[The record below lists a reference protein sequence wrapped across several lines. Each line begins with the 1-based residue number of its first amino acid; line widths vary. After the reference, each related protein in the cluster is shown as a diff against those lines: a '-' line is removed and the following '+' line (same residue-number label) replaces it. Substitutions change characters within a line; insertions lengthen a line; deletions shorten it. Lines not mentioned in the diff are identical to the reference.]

1 MSGKKSQVVVT
12 DIGEY
17 VDQHCC
23 ERSFKLRLDKSE
35 IARRFP
41 FYGRVR
47 GPLNPIL
54 AVRGKE
60 REEELGRSLGTRVRL
75 LNPCPPDGEC
85 RITWQGFLDAVQASA
100 PGSDAFA
107 REVEIEGEVGDFIL
121 SGRMDFLILRWRNGV
136 PVLRIVECKASR
148 RDKTYHRVQL
158 AAYRMMV
165 GEILARQGLEVGG
178 TRYST
183 VVLESAVARIDP
195 DTNEV
200 QDALGLPSLDLEEE
214 MGDLSNLLSDHGPLV
229 RIARTDLEELSYRLD
244 AKCGAC
250 VHCPI
255 CMPDSA
261 RQRRLE
267 LLGIDPSEVRMLRQA
282 GIATVDDLADLDPHG
297 TGAAALRR
305 TIGFSSDLG
314 DLIVRAKARRSN
326 MSGSQ
331 QGDFGVMP
339 KGSSGPGL
347 LPAHVSPE
355 GERLVRVFLDVEYDY
370 IEDRLVGLAAHVT
383 DSERSLLTPYHSD
396 RTPDPE
402 LKEVAGKEED
412 GPALRSQEVVRLMLK
427 AWTGGVA
434 EDNSAER
441 ELISSFFDE
450 LVDAIVR
457 AGGSGWKALH
467 FYTWSQG
474 DMGHLID
481 ACYRCGGPLLHHLT
495 ELLGCR
501 AECRAD
507 LEQTIYTPLVDEVR
521 QKVTVGYTGLSPV
534 IATSM
539 RWFGFSRFH
548 WTRMING
555 RATDLS
561 YVMRRDIFDF
571 RTALAMDPEGEWC
584 DRDAPGAQNGFFEVR
599 TYFSSDV
606 NAPYWYAMWDALPH
620 KVGKDNMLPRAL
632 EDYHRG
638 GNAPTI
644 SAFLLAKCQAL
655 RWIEERL
662 YKNLHIEKPPIPL
675 GELKH
680 IGTHFTSR
688 YDIVEASLDFLRL
701 DHHVKRA
708 AWLIDS
714 LRSPSA
720 RVADGSALPLQGLFL
735 FDEQGQGHVGG
746 EVDLER
752 FCLDPQAYFAS
763 CTLDVGS
770 FVRLAPYSGNVE
782 ESQTIR
788 ELLYKGVTATVK
800 VLDRE
805 RRAFQAAIVR
815 SGRPD
820 PVKGRYL
827 LPSFGR
833 DLEDCKLALVGESLS
848 NYARARVDAWLSEH
862 GTSPIVRWFDPQ
874 MPTVPVRESMS
885 DTSLSALQATLAS
898 MDLDGHKLDEVQLRS
913 CMEGLACTVQL
924 LLGPPGT
931 GKTNTAA
938 AAVLARLAARP
949 RRKLFL
955 LSANTHTAVGELTA
969 RIREASPRFLRA
981 ADLAGLEYQP
991 HKVLRLINGDNLPKE
1006 GEVETWNDALVRAE
1020 MENGDVVLCGTVGE
1034 LLKVADRFQRS
1045 FPMRADGLIID
1056 EASMMVFPDFL
1067 ALATLL
1073 AEDGEIMLVGDHK
1086 QLSPITSHDW
1096 EEESREQVIAL
1107 APHQSCYQAVS
1118 GLSVLTPP
1126 GAIGRSAL
1134 TVTYRLTPEL
1144 THLISGVYAEEGVT
1158 LRSRKRQELK
1168 SGGISSLSDLWHE
1181 KGVYLVIHDES
1192 CSRKSNPFEAQL
1204 ICDIME
1210 ARGVEEHEVPPGTVS
1225 IITPHRAQRGLLR
1238 SLLEE
1243 DFKYHLKLIDTV
1255 ERLQGGECETII
1267 VSGTQS
1273 DAGAITGNAEFIL
1286 DLNRTNVIFSRA
1298 RERLIVVCSRSLL
1311 DSIPA
1316 DVDDYASSYLWKHL
1330 RTVCDTTVLKV
1341 PGYEHEVEVMVPG
1354 RFWTDLRGSG
1364 FREEHEGP

>member
-1 MSGKKSQVVVT
+1 MSGKKGLVVVT

-54 AVRGKE
+54 AVRGTE
-60 REEELGRSLGTRVRL
+60 REEELERSLRKRVRL
-75 LNPCPPDGEC
+75 LNPCPPEGEC
-85 RITWQGFLDAVQASA
+85 RIPWQSFLDSLRATA
-100 PGSDAFA
+100 PGSEVFA
-107 REVEIEGEVGDFIL
+107 REVEMEGEVGDFIL
-121 SGRMDFLILRWRNGV
+121 SGRMDFLILGWRDGL

-158 AAYRMMV
+158 GAYRLMV
-165 GEILARQGLEVGG
+165 GDHLEQHGLEVGG
-178 TRYST
+178 AHYAD
-183 VVLESAVARIDP
+183 VVLESVVARIDP
-195 DTNEV
+195 ETNVV
-200 QDALGLPSLDLEEE
+200 QDALGLNSLDLEEE
-214 MGDLSNLLSDHGPLV
+214 MGDLRNLLSESGPLA
-229 RIARTDLEELSYRLD
+229 RIARTDLEDLSYRLD

-261 RQRRLE
+261 RRRRLE

-282 GIATVDDLADLDPHG
+282 GIATIDDLADLDQKG
-297 TGAAALRR
+297 ESAAVLRR

-314 DLIVRAKARRSN
+314 NLIVRARARRSN
-326 MSGSQ
+326 MSGNQ
-331 QGDFGVMP
+331 QGDFGVMSMGHP
-339 KGSSGPGL
+339 GPGL

-355 GERLVRVFLDVEYDY
+355 GERMVRVFLDVEYDY

-383 DSERSLLTPYHSD
+383 DSERSLLTPIDGD
-396 RTPDPE
+396 RTPDPQ
-402 LKEVAGKEED
+402 LKEVIGKEED
-412 GPALRSQEVVRLMLK
+412 GPAMRSQEVVRLVMS
-427 AWTGGVA
+427 AWTGDVG
-434 EDNSAER
+434 EDDRAER
-441 ELISSFFDE
+441 EMISGFFDE

-457 AGGSGWKALH
+457 AGGSGWRPMHL
-467 FYTWSQG
+467 YTWSQG

-481 ACYRCGGPLLHHLT
+481 ACNRCGGPLLHHLT

-507 LEQTIYTPLVDEVR
+507 LEQTIYTPLVDEIR
-521 QKVTVGYTGLSPV
+521 HKFTVGYTGLSPV
-534 IATSM
+534 IATSA
-539 RWFGFSRFH
+539 RWFGSSRFH
-548 WTRMING
+548 WTRTVNG

-584 DRDAPGAQNGFFEVR
+584 DRDAPGAQSGFFEVR
-599 TYFSSDV
+599 TYYSSDV
-606 NAPYWYAMWDALPH
+606 NAPYWYAMWDALPRR
-620 KVGKDNMLPRAL
+620 VGKDNLLPRAL
-632 EDYHRG
+632 EDYRRG
-638 GNAPTI
+638 GTAPTI

-655 RWIEERL
+655 RWIEERM
-662 YKNLHIEKPPIPL
+662 YTNNHIEKPPIPL
-675 GELKH
+675 GELRH

-720 RVADGSALPLQGLFL
+720 RVADGSALPLRGLFRYEEH
-735 FDEQGQGHVGG
+735 DQEHVGG
-746 EVDLER
+746 EVDLEL
-752 FCLDPQAYFAS
+752 FGLDPQTYFAS
-763 CTLDVGS
+763 CTLDEGS

-782 ESQTIR
+782 RSQTIR
-788 ELLYKGVTATVK
+788 ELLSLGVTATVK

-805 RRAFQAAIVR
+805 RGAFQAAIVR
-815 SGRPD
+815 SGRSD
-820 PVKGRYL
+820 PVRGRYI

-833 DLEDCKLALVGESLS
+833 DLKDGDLVLVGESLS
-848 NYARARVDAWLSEH
+848 NYARARVDAWLNDH
-862 GTSPIVRWFDPQ
+862 GASPIVRWFDPQ
-874 MPTVPVRESMS
+874 GPTVPVRERMN
-885 DTSLSALQATLAS
+885 DTTLAGLQTVLAT
-898 MDLDGHKLDEVQLRS
+898 MDLNGHGLDEVQLRS
-913 CMEGLACTVQL
+913 CMDGLECTVQL

-955 LSANTHTAVGELTA
+955 LSANTHTAVDELTA
-969 RIREASPRFLRA
+969 RIRDTSPRFLRE
-981 ADLAGLEYQP
+981 ADLTGLEHLP
-991 HKVLRLINGDNLPKE
+991 HRVLRLVSRDTLPKE
-1006 GEVETWNDALVRAE
+1006 GEVGTWDDMKVREE
-1020 MENGDVVLCGTVGE
+1020 MERGDVVLCGTVGE
-1034 LLKVADRFQRS
+1034 LLKMAERFQRS
-1045 FPMRADGLIID
+1045 SPMCADGLMID

-1096 EEESREQVIAL
+1096 EEESREQVTAL
-1107 APHQSCYQAVS
+1107 APHHSCYQAVS
-1118 GLSVLTPP
+1118 GLSNRTPP
-1126 GAIGRSAL
+1126 GAIGKSAL

-1144 THLISGVYAEEGVT
+1144 THLISGVYALEGVK
-1158 LRSRKRQELK
+1158 LRSRKQQEIK
-1168 SGGISSLSDLWHE
+1168 NAEISSLSDLWHE
-1181 KGVYLVIHDES
+1181 KGVYLVVHDES
-1192 CSRKSNPFEAQL
+1192 CSRKSNLFEARL
-1204 ICDIME
+1204 IHDIMD
-1210 ARGVEEHEVPPGTVS
+1210 AWRVEEHEVPPGTVS
-1225 IITPHRAQRGLLR
+1225 VITPHRAQRGLLR
-1238 SLLEE
+1238 SMLEK
-1243 DFKYHLKLIDTV
+1243 DFRYHLKLIDTV

-1273 DAGAITGNAEFIL
+1273 DAGAITGSSEFIL

-1311 DSIPA
+1311 DSMPA

-1330 RTVCDTTVLKV
+1330 RSVCDTTVLRV
-1341 PGYEHEVEVMVPG
+1341 PGYEHKVEVRVPG
-1354 RFWTDLRGSG
+1354 RFWN
-1364 FREEHEGP
+1364 

>member
-1 MSGKKSQVVVT
+1 MSEKKSLVVVT

-54 AVRGKE
+54 AVRGRE

-75 LNPCPPDGEC
+75 LNPCPPEGEC
-85 RITWQGFLDAVQASA
+85 RISWQSFLESVRGTA
-100 PGSDAFA
+100 PGSEVFA
-107 REVEIEGEVGDFIL
+107 REVEIEGEVGDFVL
-121 SGRMDFLILRWRNGV
+121 SGRMDFLVLRWRDGV

-148 RDKTYHRVQL
+148 RDKTYHRIQL
-158 AAYRMMV
+158 AAYRTMV
-165 GEILARQGLEVGG
+165 GDHLERHGLEVGG
-178 TRYST
+178 ARYDN
-183 VVLESAVARIDP
+183 VVLESVVARIDP
-195 DTNEV
+195 DSNQV
-200 QDALGLPSLDLEEE
+200 QDALGLPSLDLVEE
-214 MGDLSNLLSDHGPLV
+214 MGDLRNLLSDKGTLA
-229 RIARTDLEELSYRLD
+229 RIARTDLEDLSYRLD

-261 RQRRLE
+261 RRRRLE
-267 LLGIDPSEVRMLRQA
+267 LLGIDPSEVRMLHQA
-282 GIATVDDLADLDPHG
+282 GIATIDDLAGLDPHG
-297 TGAAALRR
+297 DRAAALRR

-339 KGSSGPGL
+339 IGRSGPGL
-347 LPAHVSPE
+347 LPAHVGPK
-355 GERLVRVFLDVEYDY
+355 GEPLVRVFLDVEYDY

-383 DSERSLLTPYHSD
+383 DSELSLLTPYNSD

-402 LKEVAGKEED
+402 LREVSGKEED
-412 GPALRSQEVVRLMLK
+412 GPAMRSQEVVRLIMK
-427 AWTGGVA
+427 AWTGDVG
-434 EDNSAER
+434 EDDRAER
-441 ELISSFFDE
+441 ELIGGFFDE
-450 LVDAIVR
+450 LVNAIVR
-457 AGGSGWKALH
+457 AGGSGWRPLH

-507 LEQTIYTPLVDEVR
+507 LEQTIYTPLMDEVR

-534 IATSM
+534 IATSV
-539 RWFGFSRFH
+539 RWFGSTRFH
-548 WTRMING
+548 WTRMVSG

-584 DRDAPGAQNGFFEVR
+584 DRDAPGAQSGFFEVR

-606 NAPYWYAMWDALPH
+606 NAPYWYAMWGALPQ

-632 EDYHRG
+632 EDYRRG
-638 GNAPTI
+638 GSAPTI

-662 YKNLHIEKPPIPL
+662 YKNYHIEKPPIPL
-675 GELKH
+675 GELRH
-680 IGTHFTSR
+680 IGTYFTSR

-714 LRSPSA
+714 LRAPSA
-720 RVADGSALPLQGLFL
+720 RVADGSALPLRGLFK
-735 FDEQGQGHVGG
+735 FEEEGQEHVAG
-746 EVDLER
+746 EVDLDR
-752 FCLDPQAYFAS
+752 FRLDSQAYFAS

-770 FVRLAPYSGNVE
+770 FVRLAPYSGDIE

-788 ELLYKGVTATVK
+788 ELLNLGVTATVK

-805 RRAFQAAIVR
+805 RGAFLASIVK
-815 SGRPD
+815 SGRSDGPM
-820 PVKGRYL
+820 GRYL
-827 LPSFGR
+827 LPSYGKGLK
-833 DLEDCKLALVGESLS
+833 DGGQALVGESLS

-862 GTSPIVRWFDPQ
+862 GASPIVRWFDPQ
-874 MPTVPVRESMS
+874 GPTGPVRERIS
-885 DTSLSALQATLAS
+885 DATLATLQAALTS
-898 MDLDGHKLDEVQLRS
+898 MDLDGHRLDEVQLRS
-913 CMEGLACTVQL
+913 CLDGLTCTVQL

-938 AAVLARLAARP
+938 AAVLARLAART

-955 LSANTHTAVGELTA
+955 LSANTHTAVDELAA
-969 RIREASPRFLRA
+969 RIRDASPRFLQA
-981 ADLAGLEYQP
+981 AARAGLEHRP
-991 HKVLRLINGDNLPKE
+991 HKVLRLVGGDTLPNE
-1006 GEVETWNDALVRAE
+1006 GEVGTWNDALIREE
-1020 MENGDVVLCGTVGE
+1020 MGRGDVVLCGTVGE

-1045 FPMRADGLIID
+1045 DPMRADGLMID

-1073 AEDGEIMLVGDHK
+1073 AVDGEIMLVGDHK

-1107 APHQSCYQAVS
+1107 APHQSCYEAVRR
-1118 GLSVLTPP
+1118 LSERTPP

-1144 THLISGVYAEEGVT
+1144 THLISGVYAAEGVE
-1158 LRSRKRQELK
+1158 LRSRKRQESK
-1168 SGGISSLSDLWHE
+1168 SRGISSLADIWDE
-1181 KGVYLVIHDES
+1181 KGVYLVVHDES
-1192 CSRKSNPFEAQL
+1192 CSRKSNLFEARL
-1204 ICDIME
+1204 VYDIMA
-1210 ARGVEEHEVPPGTVS
+1210 ARGVEEHEVPPATVS
-1225 IITPHRAQRGLLR
+1225 VITPHRAQRGLLR
-1238 SLLEE
+1238 TVLER
-1243 DFKYHLKLIDTV
+1243 DFRYHLKLIDTV
-1255 ERLQGGECETII
+1255 ERLQGGECETIM

-1273 DAGAITGNAEFIL
+1273 DAGAITGSADFIL

-1316 DVDDYASSYLWKHL
+1316 DIDDYASSYLWKHL
-1330 RTVCDTTVLKV
+1330 RSVCDTVVLKV
-1341 PGYEHEVEVMVPG
+1341 PGYEHEVEIRVPG
-1354 RFWTDLRGSG
+1354 RFWGHLDRSG
-1364 FREEHEGP
+1364 RREDHQET